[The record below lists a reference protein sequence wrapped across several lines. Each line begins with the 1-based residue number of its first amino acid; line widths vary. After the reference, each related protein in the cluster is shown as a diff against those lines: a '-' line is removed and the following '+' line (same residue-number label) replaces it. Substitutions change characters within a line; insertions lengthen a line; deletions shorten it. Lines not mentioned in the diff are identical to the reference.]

1 MIIVGE
7 KLNSSIPKTLEAMQN
22 SDDEYLISLI
32 KNQAESG
39 ADYID
44 INTALLGDAEFDYM
58 VKLAGLVIENTDCG
72 IMLDSPNPD
81 IIARCIP
88 LFKDS
93 KIIVNSVN
101 CEEKYN
107 DLIEIIAKYSIGV
120 VALLMDGRKIP
131 NSAEQRL
138 SAAKKII
145 LKLREAGVKDENIY
159 ADALTEAIAT
169 NSDAAKV
176 TLDTIKLLRAD
187 FPEIHVICGLSNVSF
202 GLPSRACLNSA
213 FLAMANAAGLDSVIA
228 DITSESLKKAL
239 FASEALLG
247 NDEYCMEYIG
257 FIRSQKAIVK
267 DVL

>member
-7 KLNSSIPKTLEAMQN
+7 KLNSSIPKTLEAMQTSN
-22 SDDEYLISLI
+22 DEYLISLI
-32 KNQAESG
+32 RNQAEAG

-44 INTALLGDAEFDYM
+44 INTALLGDDEFDYM
-58 VKLAGLVIENTDCG
+58 VKLAKLVIENTDCG

-88 LFKDS
+88 IFKDS

-107 DLIEIIAKYSIGV
+107 SLIEMIAKYSVGA
-120 VALLMDGRKIP
+120 VALLMDGRRIP

-145 LKLREAGVKDENIY
+145 SKLREAGVKDENIY

-169 NSDAAKV
+169 NSEAATV
-176 TLDTIKLLRAD
+176 TLDTIRLLRGE
-187 FPEIHVICGLSNVSF
+187 FPAAHIICGLSNVSF
-202 GLPSRACLNSA
+202 GLPSRAYLNSA
-213 FLAMANAAGLDSVIA
+213 FLSMANAAGLDSVIA
-228 DITSESLKKAL
+228 DITSESLKNAL

-247 NDEYCMEYIG
+247 KDEYCMEYIN
-257 FIRSQKAIVK
+257 FIRAQKAKAQI
-267 DVL
+267 